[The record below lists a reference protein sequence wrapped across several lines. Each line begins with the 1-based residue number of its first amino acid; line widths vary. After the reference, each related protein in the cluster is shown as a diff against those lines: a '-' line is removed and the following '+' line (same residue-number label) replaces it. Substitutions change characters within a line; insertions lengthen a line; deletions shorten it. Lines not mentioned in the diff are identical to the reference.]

1 MGLRT
6 IPKSRSDFKGH
17 SRSFALLLFDKP
29 IVISVI
35 IPCTC
40 ASSFSFLIKTWPL
53 RFRERD
59 SKLFVDSC
67 RMHFEPPL
75 GVTLFKF
82 NQDHWRELI
91 DSFGHVRRCFS
102 GSSFSGFGR
111 IPSCH
116 GAIWTDRQ
124 TDRQAD
130 GWTTAYTGRAGIMSR
145 RKNYTQRPSD
155 TKQGI
160 APGAVRR
167 YAPPPMAVRL
177 AADLR
182 PSADGSAVGTWLSLA
197 AGSRRAYG
205 LRQLRA

>member
-111 IPSCH
+111 IPTCH

-124 TDRQAD
+124 TDRRTD

-145 RKNYTQRPSD
+145 RKHYTQRPND
-155 TKQGI
+155 TKQVI
-160 APGAVRR
+160 ASGAVRR
-167 YAPPPMAVRL
+167 YAT
-177 AADLR
+177 
-182 PSADGSAVGTWLSLA
+182 ADGSSTRG
-197 AGSRRAYG
+197 GSTSVRGPQSAHG
-205 LRQLRA
+205 